1 MSGYAGAAGSWRW
14 PPRVNGLQDDLPH
27 ILTTFKMWGSGGLKW
42 TSTGEITVDVLVYE
56 LAVTPR
62 SARFPEWV
70 RIETADGHPPGGNG
84 IA

>member
-1 MSGYAGAAGSWRW
+1 M
-14 PPRVNGLQDDLPH
+14 NGLQDDLPH

-70 RIETADGHPPGGNG
+70 RIETADGHPLGGNG